1 MAKTKSTRLLL
12 WLAGIGALIMVAAT
26 VAVVLLLQDGT
37 PGFDEDQW
45 LHVRFSPMLTD
56 APGNEGMLVDPA
68 DLPPLTSELSAALE
82 HAATDD
88 SVTGLLIDL
97 APIGIGWAG
106 TQELRDAIL
115 AFKDSGKPCIV
126 WSDQFTNME
135 YYLATACDDIRLP
148 PAGITLVNGLA
159 MTQSYY
165 ADTLAEL
172 GVSANFEHVG
182 DFKSA
187 VEPYERSGPSEA
199 ASEATDALLDSL
211 YSQFLRGIAQGRGLS
226 EEQAAALI
234 DTPPMNPEDALARGM
249 VDKLQYRDQM
259 LDEVGEERRRMSDYL
274 RKLRQDWKSGEQTV
288 AVIYA
293 EGAIVGGESGSQ
305 LFGGSMIGDR
315 TVSSQLRDVRE
326 DDDISAVVL
335 RVNSPGGSG
344 SASDTIWR
352 EVALTREVK
361 PVVISMGD
369 YAASGGYYISMGADH
384 IFAEPGTLTGS
395 IGVFGGKMNLSG
407 FYEEWL
413 KVSHHTY
420 KRGEQATLFSSM
432 SDFNDSER
440 AVFRSFLQGF
450 YTTFVTKAAEGR
462 EMSYEDLH
470 AVAQGR
476 VWTGEQALER
486 NLIDELG
493 STNDAIRHAAS
504 LANTTDY
511 AIKRIPERKSFIE
524 QLLDE
529 MADPEAAAAIAAELP
544 EGIRSGLSDAAMLET
559 VLGAGGP
566 VVMLPGTIE
575 VR

>member
-56 APGNEGMLVDPA
+56 APGSEGMLVDPA

-115 AFKDSGKPCIV
+115 TFKDSGKPCIV

-259 LDEVGEERRRMSDYL
+259 LDEVGEERRKMSDYL
-274 RKLRQDWKSGEQTV
+274 RQLRQDWSRGEQTV

-361 PVVISMGD
+361 QWSSRWETTPR
-369 YAASGGYYISMGADH
+369 AA
-384 IFAEPGTLTGS
+384 GTTS
-395 IGVFGGKMNLSG
+395 R
-407 FYEEWL
+407 WAP
-413 KVSHHTY
+413 T
-420 KRGEQATLFSSM
+420 TSSP
-432 SDFNDSER
+432 SPAR
-440 AVFRSFLQGF
+440 
-450 YTTFVTKAAEGR
+450 
-462 EMSYEDLH
+462 
-470 AVAQGR
+470 
-476 VWTGEQALER
+476 
-486 NLIDELG
+486 
-493 STNDAIRHAAS
+493 
-504 LANTTDY
+504 
-511 AIKRIPERKSFIE
+511 
-524 QLLDE
+524 
-529 MADPEAAAAIAAELP
+529 
-544 EGIRSGLSDAAMLET
+544 
-559 VLGAGGP
+559 
-566 VVMLPGTIE
+566 
-575 VR
+575 